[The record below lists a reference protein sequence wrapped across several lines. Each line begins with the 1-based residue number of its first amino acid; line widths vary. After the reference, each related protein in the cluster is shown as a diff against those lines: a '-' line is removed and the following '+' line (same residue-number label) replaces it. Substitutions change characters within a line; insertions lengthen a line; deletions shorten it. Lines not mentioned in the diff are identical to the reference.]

1 MNRRK
6 FVLGLGAL
14 AGGGAAAMGTGAFSN
29 VEAQRDIS
37 VTVSDDAN
45 AYLGI
50 QPTDGPNGNYV
61 DTTSNDALAIDLTA
75 SNNNVGSGIAGGEG
89 LNANAFTEI
98 ADVFEIRN
106 QGTQKVEVTATPLSY
121 LEIDSGIVAVLLV
134 PQNAPAEFGFGIFY
148 PVDGITVK
156 ELDPGDYIRFGLIGL
171 PLPESAIDSSG
182 ISDELEITAEAM

>member
-89 LNANAFTEI
+89 LNANALTEI

-106 QGTQKVEVTATPLSY
+106 QGTQKVEVTANPLTY
-121 LEIDSGIVAVLLV
+121 LEIDSGILAVLLV
-134 PQNAPAEFGFGIFY
+134 PQNAPAYFNIFFNPDGFTI
-148 PVDGITVK
+148 K
-156 ELDPGDYIRFGLIGL
+156 ELDPGESIRFGLMGL
-171 PLPESAIDSSG
+171 PLPESAIDSAS
-182 ISDELEITAEAM
+182 ISDELEISAEAM